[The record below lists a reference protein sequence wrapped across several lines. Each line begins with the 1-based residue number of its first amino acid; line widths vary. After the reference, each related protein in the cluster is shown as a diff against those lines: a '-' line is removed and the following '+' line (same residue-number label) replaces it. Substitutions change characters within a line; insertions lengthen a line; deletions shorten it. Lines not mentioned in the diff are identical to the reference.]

1 MNWYIVAA
9 VILFV
14 GFTLVAQAFAG
25 LKAEQAHELLA
36 QGAIVIDVRSRGEF
50 AAKSIDGVIN
60 IPLSELGA
68 GVSKAVPDK
77 NQIVLLH
84 CRSGSRSGHGTR
96 VMKGLGYEETY
107 NLGSF
112 GHARK
117 VIETAGA
124 VKTD

>member
-14 GFTLVAQAFAG
+14 GISMLVRASSG
-25 LKAEQAHELLA
+25 LKTEQAHELLA
-36 QGAIVIDVRSRGEF
+36 KGAIVIDVRSTGEF
-50 AAKSIDGVIN
+50 AAGSIGGVIN
-60 IPLSELGA
+60 MPLPELQA
-68 GVSKAVPDK
+68 RISKAVPDK
-77 NQIVLLH
+77 SQIVLLH

-96 VMKGLGYEETY
+96 LLKQLGYDQTY

-117 VIETAGA
+117 VIGTAT
-124 VKTD
+124 VK

>member
-1 MNWYIVAA
+1 MNWTIVAA

-14 GFTLVAQAFAG
+14 VISLVVRASAG

-36 QGAIVIDVRSRGEF
+36 QGAIVIDVRSKGEF

-60 IPLSELGA
+60 IPLSELA
-68 GVSKAVPDK
+68 ARILKAVPDK
-77 NQIVLLH
+77 NRIVLLH

-96 VMKGLGYEETY
+96 ILKQLGYDETY

-124 VKTD
+124 VRTD